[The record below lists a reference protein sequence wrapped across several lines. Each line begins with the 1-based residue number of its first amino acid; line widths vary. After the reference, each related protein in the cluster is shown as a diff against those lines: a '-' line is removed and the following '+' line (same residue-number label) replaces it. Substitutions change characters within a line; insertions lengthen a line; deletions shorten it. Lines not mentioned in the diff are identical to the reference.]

1 MSDPAGE
8 PSAAARAAAAA
19 FLRFVGV
26 VERLR
31 APGGCPWDR
40 EQTHASLRPYV
51 VEEAYEVVEAIEAGD
66 PDHLAEELG
75 DLLLQVV
82 LHGVIAA
89 EAGRF
94 QVADVVEAVTRKIV
108 RRHPHVFG
116 TAGTASAG
124 EAVLNWE
131 QIKRS
136 ERGEAARDPEESLLP
151 EGTARL
157 LPALMEAED
166 LQSKAA
172 GVGFDWPSPR
182 EAWPKVEEEAAEF
195 RAAWESGDAAALEEE
210 LGDLLFA
217 LVNVARLLRVH
228 PEVALKGANR
238 KFARRFRAMEG
249 LARAEGRPLGSMS
262 LEEMDRIWERV
273 KAAERAGNR

>member
-1 MSDPAGE
+1 MSGPAGE
-8 PSAAARAAAAA
+8 PSAAARAAAAG
-19 FLRFVGV
+19 FLRFVTV

-40 EQTHASLRPYV
+40 EQTHGSLRSYV

-66 PDHLAEELG
+66 PGHLAEELG

-89 EAGRF
+89 EQGHF
-94 QVADVVEAVTRKIV
+94 QVADVVEAITRKIV

-116 TAGTASAG
+116 TAGAGSAG

-131 QIKRS
+131 EIKRR
-136 ERGEAARDPEESLLP
+136 ERGDAAGDPEGSLLP
-151 EGTARL
+151 DGEARL
-157 LPALMEAED
+157 LPALLEAED

-195 RAAWESGDAAALEEE
+195 RAAWESGDAAGMEEE

-217 LVNVARLLRVH
+217 LVNVARLLRVP
-228 PEVALKGANR
+228 PELALKGANR
-238 KFARRFRAMEG
+238 KFARRFRAMER

-273 KAAERAGNR
+273 KAAEKAGNR